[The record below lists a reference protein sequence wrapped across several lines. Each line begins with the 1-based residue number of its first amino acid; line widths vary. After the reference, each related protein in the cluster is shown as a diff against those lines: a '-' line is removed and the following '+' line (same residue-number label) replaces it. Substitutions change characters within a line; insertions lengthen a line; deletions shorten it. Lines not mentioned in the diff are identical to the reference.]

1 MRKKKSNSKDKKKL
15 EIEREPNW
23 NLKYNNMDFLLK
35 PRNLRQESN
44 NKMCEDKNALKS
56 SMNTSSN
63 EMNIDKVKELGISF
77 NNINENTPDYD
88 YNINSN

>member
-1 MRKKKSNSKDKKKL
+1 MSKNLDINSAEGQKGG
-15 EIEREPNW
+15 
-23 NLKYNNMDFLLK
+23 
-35 PRNLRQESN
+35 
-44 NKMCEDKNALKS
+44 KMCEDKNALKS

-88 YNINSN
+88 YNINNNLFNIFSEDGLFGRRI